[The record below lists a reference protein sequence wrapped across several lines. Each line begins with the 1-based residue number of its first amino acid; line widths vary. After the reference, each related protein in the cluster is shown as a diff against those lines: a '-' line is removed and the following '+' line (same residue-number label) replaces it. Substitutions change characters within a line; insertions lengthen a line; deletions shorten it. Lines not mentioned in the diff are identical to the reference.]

1 MVKWQILILHH
12 LSLNA
17 YNFVTKAARGMTPT
31 LPDGQLNFLYY
42 RLWFYGG
49 TKSASWCKFA
59 CNTTETVKTDSVMSE
74 NLIFLNRTKNERC
87 SEKKIYLTQ
96 VSNDLVKV
104 NTHISSYSY

>member
-1 MVKWQILILHH
+1 
-12 LSLNA
+12 
-17 YNFVTKAARGMTPT
+17 MTPT

-87 SEKKIYLTQ
+87 SEKKIYLAQ
-96 VSNDLVKV
+96 VPNDLGKV